1 MFEPNVPRRS
11 FFDFA
16 FLCLHRAEPPK
27 IDGNLRDWSAEE
39 MLPDLMGV
47 EDETQFANLFASWDD
62 SGLYFGFEISR
73 KTTYK
78 IKPKEPKKGDCLEL
92 WIDTRDLKDSH
103 RANRYCHR
111 FYFLP
116 GGRGSDG
123 KKPIGRQ
130 THIDGAREQSPPCP
144 EDAIEIGLRRL
155 KRSCQMEIKI
165 PAAGLNGFQPREFRR
180 IGFNYILHDTE
191 KGRQSWTCNGDEDR
205 SNDPSTWGTLELHR
219 ALVVPCI
226 Q

>member
-1 MFEPNVPRRS
+1 MFEPKVPHRS

-16 FLCLHRAEPPK
+16 FVCPHRAQPPT
-27 IDGNLRDWSAEE
+27 IDGNLRDWSPEE
-39 MLPDLMGV
+39 VLPDLMGV
-47 EDETQFANLFASWDD
+47 EDRDPFARLLASWDD

-73 KTTYK
+73 KKTYK
-78 IKPKEPKKGDCLEL
+78 IKPKEPVKGDCLEL

-111 FYFLP
+111 FYLLP

-123 KKPIGRQ
+123 KQPIARH
-130 THIDGAREQSPPCP
+130 THIVGAREQSPPCP
-144 EDAIEIGLRRL
+144 EDQIEVGLRRL
-155 KRSCQMEIKI
+155 KRTCQMEIKI

-180 IGFNYILHDTE
+180 IGFNYILHDAE
-191 KGRQSWTCNGDEDR
+191 KGQQSWTCDGDEER

-219 ALVVPCI
+219 EP
-226 Q
+226 